1 MFRNNK
7 KGIKIR
13 LKMTSKMKLQQKM
26 RKRKRL
32 NKTIKR
38 LLNKVKRTMNNL
50 KMRKSFWM
58 SKKLKL
64 SKLLMKNQLESNLK
78 CHKMRET
85 ISKTRNQ
92 VQNHKII
99 DMDDC
104 LLKYIQTKKHFFKTD
119 DQFIKLLFFVCNWG
133 DESLWILSHL
143 FTSRTFSI
151 FKWICLKNYF
161 LKICWDVSIPSYNSS
176 ICSSHYFIY
185 SCN

>member
-7 KGIKIR
+7 RGIKIR
-13 LKMTSKMKLQQKM
+13 LKMTNKMKLQQKM
-26 RKRKRL
+26 RKKKKF
-32 NKTIKR
+32 NKMIKR

-64 SKLLMKNQLESNLK
+64 LKLLMKNQLESNLR

-85 ISKTRNQ
+85 ISKTPNQ

-104 LLKYIQTKKHFFKTD
+104 LLKYIQTK
-119 DQFIKLLFFVCNWG
+119 N
-133 DESLWILSHL
+133 
-143 FTSRTFSI
+143 TFSKLMI
-151 FKWICLKNYF
+151 NLSNFYF
-161 LKICWDVSIPSYNSS
+161 LFAIGET
-176 ICSSHYFIY
+176 SHCEFYPIFLHQEL
-185 SCN
+185 SLFLNGFV